1 MKKDEIFDALET
13 LDFPRDSYIVIG
25 GASLVVQDILSST
38 SNIDLSCSEKFY
50 DTID

>member
-25 GASLVVQDILSST
+25 GACLFFLRRVILICLVVKSFMIL
-38 SNIDLSCSEKFY
+38 
-50 DTID
+50 